1 MLLNRVMA
9 EPIPAFS
16 KDGHIKND
24 KPGSARWPTSL
35 ETCRRPTECG
45 DQGTQRALSEQQRS
59 NRGKD
64 RQQPRTVPL
73 LYLDQSKNF
82 AERIG
87 IPSCEEA
94 ANRRTRKGHRGETK
108 IGGFLVYAR

>member
-16 KDGHIKND
+16 KEAHIKND

-45 DQGTQRALSEQQRS
+45 DLGTQRALSKQQRS
-59 NRGKD
+59 NRGED
-64 RQQPRTVPL
+64 RQQPGTAAHHHRTTEWQAT
-73 LYLDQSKNF
+73 YG
-82 AERIG
+82 AAG
-87 IPSCEEA
+87 IYDGWTPHRTPGLQRRCGEA
-94 ANRRTRKGHRGETK
+94 SHP
-108 IGGFLVYAR
+108 